1 MFFLKKVVKEK
12 RDLKK
17 IVIEQFWYI
26 QETYFTVYAHIN
38 ETLTAETPIQCILLR
53 EWIAIGL

>member
-1 MFFLKKVVKEK
+1 
-12 RDLKK
+12 
-17 IVIEQFWYI
+17 
-26 QETYFTVYAHIN
+26 VYAHIN